1 MQLKHAI
8 KTLVVVGA
16 ISVGTVAKAD
26 EGIASALKSTL
37 RKAGLAKQS
46 QAALSA
52 ARSFD
57 AEPTVANLAALEKQ
71 IARIQRKLKLTRDTL
86 SAVQSS
92 ISAANYQGGTEEN
105 SVRTKFAALQPSP
118 GPSPAPTSGT
128 TTTTKPSFGG
138 GRGLQ

>member
-57 AEPTVANLAALEKQ
+57 ADPTVANLAALEKQ
-71 IARIQRKLKLTRDTL
+71 IARIQRKLKQTRDTL

-92 ISAANYQGGTEEN
+92 ISAANYDGAGAADPL
-105 SVRTKFAALQPSP
+105 VRTKALAAPAASPTAAPSRKP
-118 GPSPAPTSGT
+118 GT
-128 TTTTKPSFGG
+128 GG
-138 GRGLQ
+138 GGGMAM